1 MSTEN
6 SEVKQPLTAP
16 TVSGGAKLCCPVGIL
31 GIGHYVPDRILTNQD
46 LPAELQTSDDW
57 ITSRTGIKARR
68 VAEQNQATSDLAAAA
83 AFAALADAKVEP
95 TEIDLIIVAT
105 MTPDCP
111 MPNTATIVQEKLG
124 AFNAGALDI
133 NVACSGFAYALTAAS
148 QFVASGLNR
157 RVLVIG
163 ADVMTR
169 VVDWKDRSTCVLFG
183 DGAGAVLLGPISD
196 PNLGILAVHLGA
208 DGRGGKH
215 LRVPAGGSRMPHHSA
230 EAKPQDYFLQMD
242 GKEVYRFAVQVI
254 GQAAEQSLRKAGLT
268 AADVKLFIPHQANS
282 RIIEAAAKRLGLR
295 QEQVFVNVQNYGNTS
310 CGSIPIALSE
320 AVQQKRF
327 TMGDVVVM
335 VGFGGGL
342 SWGAVTLRW
351 NREER

>member
-1 MSTEN
+1 M
-6 SEVKQPLTAP
+6 
-16 TVSGGAKLCCPVGIL
+16 CCPVGIL
-31 GIGHYVPDRILTNQD
+31 GIGHYLPERIVRNQD
-46 LPAELQTSDDW
+46 LPVELQTSDDW

-68 VAEQNQATSDLAAAA
+68 VAQPEQATSDLATAAGRK
-83 AFAALADAKVEP
+83 ALADAKVDAS
-95 TEIDLIIVAT
+95 EIDLILVAT

-124 AFNAGALDI
+124 AFKAGAMDV
-133 NVACSGFAYALTAAS
+133 NVACSGFAYALTAGS

-183 DGAGAVLLGPISD
+183 DGAGAVLLGPIDD
-196 PNLGILAVHLGA
+196 PSLGILSVHLGA

-215 LRVPAGGSRMPHHSA
+215 LRVPAGGSRLPHNSPTAKA
-230 EAKPQDYFLQMD
+230 EDFFLQMD

-254 GQAAEQSLRKAGLT
+254 GQAAEQSLRKAGL
-268 AADVKLFIPHQANS
+268 APSDVKLFIPHQANS

-295 QEQVFVNVQNYGNTS
+295 SEQVFINVEHYGNTS

-320 AVQQKRF
+320 AVEQKRF
-327 TMGDVVVM
+327 TLGDVVVM

-342 SWGAVTLRW
+342 SWGAITLRW